1 MKNILILLVL
11 LGYIT
16 AQPSETRL
24 EEMRK
29 RREEHDKQMSECIL
43 KSESASA
50 ELKQLTEKNK
60 DDDFIKVL
68 HPRDHKLDKNDRE
81 VIREC
86 RKQIFDKNRDQ
97 LRKDM
102 ERMKKDTEG
111 K

>member
-1 MKNILILLVL
+1 MKNILFLLVL
-11 LGYIT
+11 LGYII

-29 RREEHDKQMSECIL
+29 RRKEHDKQMSECIL